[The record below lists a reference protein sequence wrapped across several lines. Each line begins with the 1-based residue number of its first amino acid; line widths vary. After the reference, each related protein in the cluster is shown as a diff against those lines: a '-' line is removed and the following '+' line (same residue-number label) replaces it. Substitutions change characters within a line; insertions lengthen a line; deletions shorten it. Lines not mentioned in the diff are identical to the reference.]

1 MQPTARGQAIPGSAT
16 LTISAK
22 AGALRAEGVDVVA
35 LSVGQ
40 PDFPTPPH
48 IVDDA
53 VTLLQKRAAIA
64 REQEAAR
71 AAENR
76 RGQR

>member
-1 MQPTARGQAIPGSAT
+1 MP
-16 LTISAK
+16 
-22 AGALRAEGVDVVA
+22 AEMTPVLLMEA
-35 LSVGQ
+35 MHWSYAELMA
-40 PDFPTPPH
+40 TPPH